1 MLMILSNLQL
11 MKGAILGDIVGSRF
25 ERSGPKTTDFD
36 LFTVDCSFTDDTVL
50 TVAVADAILNQL
62 DYGETIRAY
71 ALRYPDAGY
80 GGTFRKWMRDEL
92 TEPYVSWGN
101 GSAMRVS
108 PVGWLFNDLDTVL
121 AQAKK
126 SALPT
131 HGHPEGV
138 KGAQAI
144 AASIFLARQGGGKED
159 IRRYVADTF
168 GYNLRRTVEGIR
180 PDYKFD
186 VSCAGSVPEAIIAFL
201 DSKDLLDSIRLAISL
216 GGDTDTQAAMAGS
229 ISEAF
234 YGPVPPA
241 VEEVM
246 NAFLPNEF
254 IDVVGAFERV
264 LQVG

>member
-1 MLMILSNLQL
+1 
-11 MKGAILGDIVGSRF
+11 MKGAIIGDIVGSRL
-25 ERSGPKTTDFD
+25 ERSGPKTTDFE
-36 LFTVDCSFTDDTVL
+36 LFTTKCRFTDDTVL
-50 TVAVADAILNQL
+50 TVAVADAILNQK
-62 DYGETIRAY
+62 DYGEAIKAY
-71 ALRYPDAGY
+71 ALEYPNAGF
-80 GGTFRKWMRDEL
+80 GSFFRKWMKDEL
-92 TEPYVSWGN
+92 EEEYRSWGN

-108 PVGWLFNDLDTVL
+108 PVGWLFNDLDSVL
-121 AQAKK
+121 REAKA

-159 IRRYVADTF
+159 IRKYIQETF
-168 GYNLRRTVEGIR
+168 GYNLRRTVDDIR

-201 DSKDLLDSIRLAISL
+201 DSRDLVHAIRLAVSL

-229 ISEAF
+229 IAEAF
-234 YGPVPPA
+234 YGGVDPA
-241 VEEVM
+241 LEEVM

-254 IDVVGAFERV
+254 VDVIGRFERA

>member
-1 MLMILSNLQL
+1 
-11 MKGAILGDIVGSRF
+11 MKGAILGDIVGSRL

-36 LFTVDCSFTDDTVL
+36 LFTTKCRFTDDTVL
-50 TVAVADAILNQL
+50 TIAVADAILHQQ
-62 DYGETIRAY
+62 DFGTTIKEY
-71 ALRYPDAGY
+71 ALRYPNAGY

-92 TEPYVSWGN
+92 TEPYASWGN

-108 PVGWLFNDLDTVL
+108 PVGWLYNDLESVL
-121 AQAKK
+121 AQAKA
-126 SALPT
+126 SAMPT

-144 AASIFLARQGGGKED
+144 AAAIFLARQGGGKED
-159 IRRYVADTF
+159 IRQYITETF
-168 GYNLRRTVEGIR
+168 GYNLRRTVEEIR
-180 PDYKFD
+180 PDYRFD

-201 DSKDLLDSIRLAISL
+201 DSRDLLDSIRLAVSL

-229 ISEAF
+229 IAEAF

-246 NAFLPNEF
+246 NAFLPDEF
-254 IDVVGAFERV
+254 IDVIGAFERV

>member
-1 MLMILSNLQL
+1 
-11 MKGAILGDIVGSRF
+11 MKGAILGDIIGSRLERNGAKNYDF
-25 ERSGPKTTDFD
+25 E
-36 LFTVDCSFTDDTVL
+36 LFTTKCRFTDDTVL

-62 DYGETIRAY
+62 DYGETIKDY

-80 GGTFRKWMRDEL
+80 GGTFKKWMRDEL
-92 TEPYVSWGN
+92 EEAYSSWAN

-108 PVGWLFNDLDTVL
+108 PVGWLFNDLESVL
-121 AQAKK
+121 REAKA

-159 IRRYVADTF
+159 IRQYVTETF
-168 GYNLRRTVEGIR
+168 GYNLRRTIDEIR
-180 PDYKFD
+180 PDYAFD
-186 VSCAGSVPEAIIAFL
+186 VSCAGSVPESIIAFL
-201 DSKDLLDSIRLAISL
+201 DSKDLIDSIRLAISL
-216 GGDTDTQAAMAGS
+216 GGDTDTQAAMAGG

-234 YGPVPPA
+234 YGPIPA
-241 VEEVM
+241 PVEDVM
-246 NAFLPNEF
+246 NAFLPNEL
-254 IDVVGAFERV
+254 IDVIGMFGRA

>member
-1 MLMILSNLQL
+1 

-25 ERSGPKTTDFD
+25 ERSGPKTTEFD
-36 LFTVDCSFTDDTVL
+36 LFTTTCSFTDDTVL
-50 TVAVADAILNQL
+50 TVAIADAILHQQ
-62 DYGETIRAY
+62 DYGEAIKDY
-71 ALRYPDAGY
+71 ALRYPNAGY

-92 TEPYVSWGN
+92 TEPYTSWGN

-108 PVGWLFNDLDTVL
+108 PVGWLFNDLETVL
-121 AQAKK
+121 AEAKR
-126 SALPT
+126 SADPT

-144 AASIFLARQGGGKED
+144 AASIFLARQGGQKED
-159 IRRYVADTF
+159 IRRYVSETF
-168 GYNLRRTVEGIR
+168 GYNLRRTVEEIR
-180 PDYKFD
+180 PNYVFD

-201 DSKDLLDSIRLAISL
+201 DSKDLLDSIRLAVSL

-234 YGPVPPA
+234 YGPIPPP

-246 NAFLPNEF
+246 NAFLPTDF
-254 IDVVGAFERV
+254 LDVIGTFTQSLEVS
-264 LQVG
+264 